1 MIGLRE
7 LWDAALNLPEVEEGP
22 PVRAAHRIVSF
33 KVAGK
38 SFLGLETGG
47 VRITV
52 SLAKEKAKAVAA
64 EHPDACE
71 EIWGDGKVFM
81 GLRVDSSRMPARRVR
96 ELIQKSW
103 SYNAPKCLLAEDS
116 QLTSHTQAP

>member
-7 LWDAALNLPEVEEGP
+7 LRDAALNLPEVEEGP
-22 PVRAAHRIVSF
+22 PVRAAHRIASF
-33 KVAGK
+33 RVAGK

-52 SLAKEKAKAVAA
+52 RLAEEEAKAVAA

-71 EIWGDGKVFM
+71 EIWRDGKAFM
-81 GLRVDSSRMPARRVR
+81 GLRVDLSRMPARRVR
-96 ELIQKSW
+96 ELIRKSW
-103 SYNAPKCLLAEDS
+103 SYNAPKRLLAEYS
-116 QLTSHTQAP
+116 QRTSHTQAP